1 MKSFFRLCWLGFRRA
16 CASVFSILLWTLWLL
31 LAVILAGQLWSL
43 TSHQFALPGF
53 VLSALEERLAASG
66 LKATFGKT
74 LFDPSGRI
82 LVEDARL
89 LAPSFQEPLAT
100 ARAAYVR
107 IDPWAL
113 LAGRFEPREFQFSGV
128 SLFVPAM
135 LSASGR
141 AEPLVSDLDVTILP
155 GEHEVQVPQLT
166 TRLGRLVVTA
176 HGAVHTAV
184 WQHERGAP
192 IPIADFIAHDYPRL
206 SRQVADYAAR
216 LALLDEP
223 QLDLELSPSETR
235 GAIVTASLFARS
247 LKLSEPLALEA
258 TNLTATTRFP
268 AAGETVV
275 KTQLEL
281 SAGEVRL
288 PHAATI
294 SDLHAHLRGTLRP
307 EQRAFDP
314 EEADVRATRVA
325 AAGLTAAPFTLQ
337 ATRHDSPLRVALL
350 TEIAGTPAAV
360 SGETDLTQKSAKFD
374 VDVRPTAALLA
385 ALTPLAKRDLAELIQ
400 LSAPPAITAHVE
412 LGADWKL
419 ERVDAN
425 LAAHHLVAR
434 GVPLDAVS
442 GRLRFAGT
450 DFQAND
456 ILLRVGESEARGT
469 YTMDTASQDYRFL
482 LQGRLRP
489 AAIDPWFHE
498 WWPHFFRN
506 FDFSAAPPVA
516 DVDVLGRWGDP
527 RLSAVFI
534 QVDAVSPVVRSVP
547 FDEVH
552 TRLFIR
558 PDFYDALD
566 LLVTRGSGSARGTFT
581 RRVDLEKDAF
591 RDMDFAVTS
600 TLEVQ
605 EGARIFGQ
613 SGLEIV
619 EPFRFATPPRLRI
632 EGHIDGPAAAD
643 GEHQKVHIEGQ
654 STGAFSLFDFPLSD
668 LSFTADL
675 NDNDLRLPRVAVTF
689 AGGSGSGAVHLSGHE
704 PDRRLDFDYQLKNAN
719 LAQSVI
725 TLENFLAQRR
735 KEPPPPKSEFLEKAG
750 DVSLDLTLAAN
761 GQYQD
766 AYSFQGK
773 GHAEIAGSELG
784 QVRLLGLLSELLNFT
799 SLRFTK
805 AQGDFQLDGK
815 KLMFP
820 DLKLT
825 GANSQIDAKGAYDL
839 DESALDF
846 NAKVYPLGE
855 SKFLVPQIF
864 NAVLTPLSEILE
876 VKLTGSLKKP
886 QWSFVHSPAS
896 FFRNLNNPTDKGGN
910 PAASGP
916 DNPPAPGKGA
926 EGTDE
931 KNPPPVIPTPPASAH
946 PGL

>member
-1 MKSFFRLCWLGFRRA
+1 MKAFFRLCWLGICRA

-31 LAVILAGQLWSL
+31 LAVVLAGQLWSL
-43 TSHQFALPGF
+43 TSHQLALPGF
-53 VLSALEERLAASG
+53 VLSALEDRLAASG

-89 LAPSFQEPLAT
+89 LAPSFQEPLVT
-100 ARAAYVR
+100 ARTAYVR

-113 LAGRFEPREFQFSGV
+113 LAGRFEPREFQLSGV

-141 AEPLVSDLDVTILP
+141 AEALVSDLDVTIVP
-155 GEHEVQVPQLT
+155 GDHEVEVPLLT
-166 TRLGRLVVTA
+166 TRLGPLVVTA
-176 HGAVHTAV
+176 HGGVHTAV

-206 SRQVADYAAR
+206 SRQLADYAAR
-216 LALLDEP
+216 LALLDDP
-223 QLDLELSPSETR
+223 RLDLELSPSETR
-235 GAIVTASLFARS
+235 GAIVTASLSAHG
-247 LKLSEPLALEA
+247 LKMSEPLALEA
-258 TNLTATTRFP
+258 TDLMATTRFP

-275 KTQLEL
+275 KAQLDL
-281 SAGEVRL
+281 SAGELRL
-288 PHAATI
+288 PRAAAIT
-294 SDLHAHLRGTLRP
+294 DLHARVRGTLRP
-307 EQRAFDP
+307 DQRAFDP
-314 EEADVRATRVA
+314 EEADVRATRVVA
-325 AAGLTAAPFTLQ
+325 EGLTAAPVSLR
-337 ATRHDSPLRVALL
+337 ASRHDSPLRIALL

-360 SGETDLTQKSAKFD
+360 SGEADLTRKSARFD
-374 VDVRPTAALLA
+374 VDLRPTPALLD
-385 ALTPLAKRDLAELIQ
+385 ALGPLAKRDLSDLVQ
-400 LSAPPAITAHVE
+400 LSAPPEIIANVE
-412 LGADWKL
+412 LGPGWKL
-419 ERVDAN
+419 DRLDAH
-425 LAAHHLVAR
+425 LAARALVAR
-434 GVPLDAVS
+434 HVPLDAVS
-442 GRLRFAGT
+442 GHLTFAGT

-456 ILLRVGESEARGT
+456 IILRVGESEARGT

-482 LQGRLRP
+482 LKGRLRP

-498 WWPHFFRN
+498 WWPHFFSN

-527 RLSAVFI
+527 RLSTVFI
-534 QVDAVSPVVRSVP
+534 QVDAVSPIVRSVP
-547 FDEVH
+547 FDQVH

-566 LLVTRGSGSARGTFT
+566 LVITRGAGAARGTFT
-581 RRVDLEKDAF
+581 RRVDLDADAF

-632 EGHIDGPAAAD
+632 EGHIAGPAAPG

-689 AGGSGSGAVHLSGHE
+689 AGGSGSGAVHLSGRE

-719 LAQSVI
+719 LAQSVA

-735 KEPPPPKSEFLEKAG
+735 KEPPPPKSDFLEKAG

-805 AQGDFQLDGK
+805 AQGDFSLEGR
-815 KLMFP
+815 KLVFP

-825 GANSQIDAKGAYDL
+825 GANSQIEGKGSYDL

-886 QWSFVHSPAS
+886 QWSFAHSPAN
-896 FFRNLNNPTDKGGN
+896 FFRNLNNPEPRRPGEETEENKAPETGEKK
-910 PAASGP
+910 PAEKTST
-916 DNPPAPGKGA
+916 APEA
-926 EGTDE
+926 
-931 KNPPPVIPTPPASAH
+931 PPAS
-946 PGL
+946 GKSG

>member
-1 MKSFFRLCWLGFRRA
+1 MKPFLRLCWLGFRRA
-16 CASVFSILLWTLWLL
+16 CSSVFSILLWTLWLL
-31 LAVILAGQLWSL
+31 LAVVLAGQLWSL
-43 TSHQFALPGF
+43 TSHQLALPGF
-53 VLSALEERLAASG
+53 VLSALEDRLAASG
-66 LKATFGKT
+66 LKATFGRT

-89 LAPSFQEPLAT
+89 LAPSFQEPLVT
-100 ARAAYVR
+100 ARATYVR

-141 AEPLVSDLDVTILP
+141 AEPLVSDLDVTIVP
-155 GEHEVQVPQLT
+155 GDHEVEVPVLT
-166 TRLGRLVVTA
+166 TRLGHLVVTA

-206 SRQVADYAAR
+206 SRQLADYAAR
-216 LALLDEP
+216 LALLEEP

-247 LKLSEPLALEA
+247 LKLSDPLELEA
-258 TNLTATTRFP
+258 TNLVATTRFP

-275 KTQLEL
+275 KAQLDL
-281 SAGEVRL
+281 SAAELRL
-288 PHAATI
+288 PYHAAA
-294 SDLHAHLRGTLRP
+294 SGVHARLRGTLRP
-307 EQRAFDP
+307 DQRAFDP
-314 EEADVRATRVA
+314 EGADISATQLVA
-325 AAGLTAAPFTLQ
+325 EGLTAAPFALR
-337 ATRHDSPLRVALL
+337 ASRLGEPLRLALL
-350 TEIAGTPAAV
+350 TKIAGTPAAI
-360 SGETDLTQKSAKFD
+360 SGEADLTRKSARFD
-374 VDVRPTAALLA
+374 VDVRPTSALLE
-385 ALTPLAKRDLAELIQ
+385 ALTPLAKRDLSELVQ
-400 LSAPPAITAHVE
+400 LSAPPALTAKVE
-412 LGADWKL
+412 LGPDWKL
-419 ERVDAN
+419 ARLDAD
-425 LAAHHLVAR
+425 LAAHDLVAR
-434 GVPLDAVS
+434 NVPLDAVS
-442 GRLRFAGT
+442 GHLAFSGT
-450 DFQAND
+450 DFQATD
-456 ILLRVGESEARGT
+456 IVLRVGDSEARGS

-498 WWPHFFRN
+498 WWPHFFHN

-534 QVDAVSPVVRSVP
+534 QVDAVSPIVRGVP
-547 FDEVH
+547 FDQVH

-558 PDFYDALD
+558 PDFYDALN
-566 LLVTRGSGSARGTFT
+566 LVITRGAGSARGTFT

-591 RDMDFAVTS
+591 RDMDFAVT
-600 TLEVQ
+600 TTMEVE

-619 EPFRFATPPRLRI
+619 EPFHFATPPRLQI
-632 EGHIDGPAAAD
+632 EGHIDGPAAPN
-643 GEHQKVHIEGQ
+643 GEHQKVHIEGE

-689 AGGSGSGAVHLSGHE
+689 AGGSGSGSVHLSGHE

-719 LAQSVI
+719 LAQSI
-725 TLENFLAQRR
+725 TTLENFLAQRR
-735 KEPPPPKSEFLEKAG
+735 KEPPPPKSDFLEKAG
-750 DVSLDLTLAAN
+750 VISLDLALAAS

-773 GHAEIAGSELG
+773 GHAEIAGPELG

-815 KLMFP
+815 KLVFP

-825 GANSQIDAKGAYDL
+825 GANSQIEGKGAYDL

-886 QWSFVHSPAS
+886 QWSFVHSPAN
-896 FFRNLNNPTDKGGN
+896 FFRNLNNPARPGEETEPTKRPETGDVK
-910 PAASGP
+910 PA
-916 DNPPAPGKGA
+916 
-926 EGTDE
+926 E
-931 KNPPPVIPTPPASAH
+931 KNPPAASAPAV
-946 PGL
+946 PGKPD